1 MSIKS
6 KISIREETK
15 KIIKPALNLTLKQI
29 ESYYNTFLIGK
40 PDEIR
45 ELALHERDELMNN
58 IYWIEHFYIDTSSER
73 ILIRRE
79 DYDNTIEIIGNCLI
93 LYHAFLKVQL
103 KEKISEPI
111 YNKLLR
117 DIMQLIDSDKFKF
130 REYDLTKYLKYISSE
145 NIDVD
150 KKTGSKKLLFMSYA
164 NEDRKDVGAVC
175 DILVS
180 KYGYAVFMAHE
191 TIRIGKEWM
200 DEIFSNL
207 DQCDG
212 LIAWVTN
219 NFRSKA
225 WPHQECGYARA
236 IKKPIFSVLLT
247 KEIPGFLSFVQGF
260 RPKDPQDYK
269 QIAQRLH
276 DDISKYLL

>member
-1 MSIKS
+1 MSLKR
-6 KISIREETK
+6 KISIRRETK
-15 KIIKPALNLTLKQI
+15 KIIKPAIAATKSSILA
-29 ESYYNTFLIGK
+29 YYKAFQIGK
-40 PDEIR
+40 TDDIHAIAEQEKNKLLNEI
-45 ELALHERDELMNN
+45 E
-58 IYWIEHFYIDTSSER
+58 WIEHLYINTDRER
-73 ILIRRE
+73 IPINPE
-79 DYDNTIEIIGNCLI
+79 EYDNTIEIIGNCLI